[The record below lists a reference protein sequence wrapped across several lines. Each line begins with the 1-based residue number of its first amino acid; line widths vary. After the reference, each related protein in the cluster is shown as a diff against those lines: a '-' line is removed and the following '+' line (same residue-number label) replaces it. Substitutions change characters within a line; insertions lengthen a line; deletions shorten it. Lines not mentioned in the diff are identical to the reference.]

1 MDDLDAE
8 LTKLVPDYVAARRLE
23 LPLLRALLAD
33 HRLEEVHR
41 LAHRMK
47 GTGAT
52 YGLSEVTRLGAAIE
66 SAALA
71 GHEDEIRAL
80 LDQLD
85 GSSRPNPG
93 THLC

>member
-1 MDDLDAE
+1 MDDLEAE
-8 LTKLVPDYVAARRLE
+8 LAKLVPDYVAARRLE

-33 HRLEEVHR
+33 RR
-41 LAHRMK
+41 FDDIGRIAHRMK

-52 YGLSEVTRLGAAIE
+52 YGLPEVTRLGAALE

-71 GHEDEIRAL
+71 ANAPAITNV

-85 GSSRPNPG
+85 AVLAHS
-93 THLC
+93 

>member
-23 LPLLRALLAD
+23 LPVLRALLAD
-33 HRLEEVHR
+33 HRLEEVR
-41 LAHRMK
+41 RIAHRMK

-52 YGLSEVTRLGAAIE
+52 YGLSEVTRLGSEIE
-66 SAALA
+66 SAAQA
-71 GHEDEIRAL
+71 GNEREIHEL

-85 GSSRPNPG
+85 AVLAHR
-93 THLC
+93 

>member
-1 MDDLDAE
+1 MDELEAE
-8 LTKLVPDYVAARRLE
+8 LAKLVPDYVAARRLE

-33 HRLEEVHR
+33 HRFGEVGR
-41 LAHRMK
+41 IAHRMK

-52 YGLSEVTRLGAAIE
+52 YGLPEVTRLGSEIE

-71 GHEDEIRAL
+71 GNDREIRSL

-85 GSSRPNPG
+85 AV
-93 THLC
+93 LAL

>member
-8 LTKLVPDYVAARRLE
+8 LKELVPDYLAARRLE
-23 LPLLRALLAD
+23 LPVLRALLAD
-33 HRLEEVHR
+33 HRLEDVR
-41 LAHRMK
+41 LTAHRMK

-52 YGLSEVTRLGAAIE
+52 YGLPEVTRLGSEIE

-71 GHEDEIRAL
+71 GNEPEIRAL

-85 GSSRPNPG
+85 AVLATS
-93 THLC
+93 